1 MTAQNPLIGSSALI
15 LSPSSEPFPRKLV
28 DKVRSGQFVEM
39 RELLADNISLLR
51 QLESVQGPT
60 HMPLIGPN
68 RPRLREVSS
77 LSSWVYCFL
86 GYVAILTTD
95 SITRDQLAYARLIIR
110 EAQRHGGSGWQD
122 YDRSFR
128 EQVAADPAIRWNTLV
143 PGLHAATI
151 LGQANSQ
158 GTAFCTLCRG
168 SDHARSQCALAYLFP
183 QPPRAATQPTQ
194 ITARVVRC
202 SGIICKSWNKGACIL
217 PGNCGYRHV
226 CITCQQQHKARD
238 CPTTPDTS
246 FYKQGIPARVS
257 TLQPATRS

>member
-1 MTAQNPLIGSSALI
+1 MTAQNPLTGSSALI

-39 RELLADNISLLR
+39 RELLSDNISLLR

-68 RPRLREVSS
+68 RPRLQEVSS

-95 SITRDQLAYARLIIR
+95 SITRDQLAYTRLIIR

-122 YDRSFR
+122 NDRSFR

-151 LGQANSQ
+151 YK
-158 GTAFCTLCRG
+158 G
-168 SDHARSQCALAYLFP
+168 S
-183 QPPRAATQPTQ
+183 
-194 ITARVVRC
+194 
-202 SGIICKSWNKGACIL
+202 
-217 PGNCGYRHV
+217 
-226 CITCQQQHKARD
+226 
-238 CPTTPDTS
+238 
-246 FYKQGIPARVS
+246 
-257 TLQPATRS
+257 